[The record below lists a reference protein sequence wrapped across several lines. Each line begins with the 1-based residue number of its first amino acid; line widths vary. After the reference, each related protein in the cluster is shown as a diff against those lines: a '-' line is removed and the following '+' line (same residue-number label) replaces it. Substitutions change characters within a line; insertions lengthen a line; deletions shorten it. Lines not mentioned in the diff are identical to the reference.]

1 MTSGLT
7 WVLNVWKMFSHST
20 RNSTWELVV
29 EPVVRFLMHT
39 LPMLMAKS
47 RMEERVIC
55 DALELMSVGTGTIL
69 GGMVGWRDSGGG
81 RGAEGRTS
89 AVW

>member
-1 MTSGLT
+1 MVSGLT

-29 EPVVRFLMHT
+29 EPVVRFLRHT

-55 DALELMSVGTGTIL
+55 DDLELMSVGAGKML
-69 GGMVGWRDSGGG
+69 SGMEGWRVSGGG
-81 RGAEGRTS
+81 RGAGGGTS